1 VTSKS
6 VWWLGSWA
14 AGRGVPL
21 CLMLLAGTSGCKG
34 KNADA
39 ESSANATDSTEAASG
54 SALALPVVGQEVRQ
68 GDLVLSV
75 ITTGQVRAEQTAM
88 IKSET
93 QGTISEVLVRAGDR
107 VRKGQALVKVDLRTL
122 DLDVQEASAK
132 LAAANLRLLDNTVP
146 DSIVTGKALTGD
158 RLRNAEVR
166 AGLEEA
172 NVALARAKLRRD
184 KATVVAP
191 FDGVMDE
198 IKVTLGDRLT
208 EGQEI
213 GRVVNLDLL
222 RIDAA
227 VLEHDLPLVRIGG
240 VAVATASAM
249 PDKPVQGTIAAVLPT
264 VDSATRAGRALIRA
278 RGNGILRPG
287 MYADVRLEASRL
299 TDRTIVPARAVIE
312 RDGRPLVFVVKGGRA
327 QWTYILPGRTN
338 GVDTEVLP
346 DSSTGQI
353 PVKAGDVVLVEGH
366 LTLTHDAPVRV
377 VKRQEREN

>member
-1 VTSKS
+1 MGRWA
-6 VWWLGSWA
+6 VW
-14 AGRGVPL
+14 RGVPL
-21 CLMLLAGTSGCKG
+21 CILLLAGVVNCKGTSGE
-34 KNADA
+34 A
-39 ESSANATDSTEAASG
+39 EAAGGESDSTEAASA

-107 VRKGQALVKVDLRTL
+107 VRAGQALVKVDLRTL

-132 LAAANLRLLDNTVP
+132 LSAARLRLLDNTVP

-198 IKVTLGDRLT
+198 IKVTMGDRLT
-208 EGQEI
+208 EGQDI
-213 GRVVNLDLL
+213 GRVVNLDRL

-377 VKRQEREN
+377 VKRQEQER

>member
-1 VTSKS
+1 VKS
-6 VWWLGSWA
+6 LA
-14 AGRGVPL
+14 DGRMGRWTVRSVL
-21 CLMLLAGTSGCKG
+21 LLMLAIVVGCKG
-34 KNADA
+34 ENADA
-39 ESSANATDSTEAASG
+39 EAAENAADSTEAEG
-54 SALALPVVGQEVRQ
+54 SSLALPVVGQEVRR

-93 QGTISEVLVRAGDR
+93 QGTITEILVRAGER
-107 VRKGQALVKVDLRTL
+107 VRAGQALVKVDPRPL
-122 DLDVQEASAK
+122 DLDVQEAEAR

-172 NVALARAKLRRD
+172 RVALARAKFRRD
-184 KATVVAP
+184 KATVIAP

-198 IKVTLGDRLT
+198 IKVTMGDRLT
-208 EGQEI
+208 EGADI

-227 VLEHDLPLVRIGG
+227 VLEHDLPLVRVGG

-249 PDKPVQGTIAAVLPT
+249 PDRPVHGTIAAVLPT

-299 TDRTIVPARAVIE
+299 TDRIVVPARAVIE

-338 GVDTEVLP
+338 GIDTEVLP
-346 DSSTGQI
+346 DSATGQI
-353 PVKAGDVVLVEGH
+353 PLQAGDVVLVEGH

>member
-1 VTSKS
+1 MRRE
-6 VWWLGSWA
+6 A
-14 AGRGVPL
+14 AWQTIIGALRPL
-21 CLMLLAGTSGCKG
+21 LLVLAITAGCKG
-34 KNADA
+34 ENADA
-39 ESSANATDSTEAASG
+39 EADATAADSTESEG
-54 SALALPVVGQEVRQ
+54 SSLALPVVGQEVRR

-93 QGTISEVLVRAGDR
+93 QGTINEILVRAGDR
-107 VRKGQALVKVDLRTL
+107 VRAGQALVKVDPRPL
-122 DLDVQEASAK
+122 DLDVQEAEAR

-172 NVALARAKLRRD
+172 KVALARAKFRRD
-184 KATVVAP
+184 KATVIAP

-198 IKVTLGDRLT
+198 IKVTIGDRLT
-208 EGQEI
+208 EGADI

-227 VLEHDLPLVRIGG
+227 VLEHDLPLVRVGG

-249 PDKPVQGTIAAVLPT
+249 PDRPVHGTIAAVLPT

-299 TDRTIVPARAVIE
+299 TDRTVVPARAVIE

-338 GVDTEVLP
+338 GLETEVLP

-353 PVKAGDVVLVEGH
+353 PLQPGDVVLVEGH

>member
-1 VTSKS
+1 V
-6 VWWLGSWA
+6 
-14 AGRGVPL
+14 RPL
-21 CLMLLAGTSGCKG
+21 LLLTLAITAGCKG
-34 KNADA
+34 EDADA
-39 ESSANATDSTEAASG
+39 EASANAADSTEAEG
-54 SALALPVVGQEVRQ
+54 SSLALPVVGQEVRR

-93 QGTISEVLVRAGDR
+93 QGTINEILVRAGDR
-107 VRKGQALVKVDLRTL
+107 VRAGQALVKVDPRPL
-122 DLDVQEASAK
+122 DLDVQEAEAR

-172 NVALARAKLRRD
+172 KVALARAKFRRD
-184 KATVVAP
+184 KATVIAP

-198 IKVTLGDRLT
+198 IKVTMGDRLT
-208 EGQEI
+208 EGQDI

-227 VLEHDLPLVRIGG
+227 VLEHDLPLVRVGG
-240 VAVATASAM
+240 VAIATTSAM
-249 PDKPVQGTIAAVLPT
+249 PDRPVQGTIAAVLPT

-299 TDRTIVPARAVIE
+299 KDRTVVPARAVIE

-338 GVDTEVLP
+338 GLETEVLP

-353 PVKAGDVVLVEGH
+353 PLQPGDVVLVEGH

>member
-1 VTSKS
+1 MKS
-6 VWWLGSWA
+6 VAEGQM
-14 AGRGVPL
+14 GRRAVRPL
-21 CLMLLAGTSGCKG
+21 LLLMLAITVGCKG
-34 KNADA
+34 ENADA
-39 ESSANATDSTEAASG
+39 DASANAADSTEAEG
-54 SALALPVVGQEVRQ
+54 SSLALPVVGEEVRR

-93 QGTISEVLVRAGDR
+93 QGTISEVLVRAGER
-107 VRKGQALVKVDLRTL
+107 VRAGQALVKVDPRPL
-122 DLDVQEASAK
+122 DLDVQEAEAR

-172 NVALARAKLRRD
+172 RVALARSKFRRD
-184 KATVVAP
+184 KATVIAP

-198 IKVTLGDRLT
+198 IKVTIGDRLT
-208 EGQEI
+208 EGQDI

-227 VLEHDLPLVRIGG
+227 VLEHDLPLVRVGG

-249 PDKPVQGTIAAVLPT
+249 PDRPVHGTIAAVLPT

-299 TDRTIVPARAVIE
+299 TDRTVVPARAVIE

-338 GVDTEVLP
+338 GLETEVLP

-353 PVKAGDVVLVEGH
+353 PVQPGDVVLVEGH